1 MTGPDHADTSES
13 MTHSTFPMRALILAA
28 YLLAAILPMLAF
40 ADGRQQTQADH
51 EQMMAMAGHVA
62 HMSSSGSPIDDAQR
76 LLCQQH
82 CLFAAAALP
91 APSPGVVVI
100 ARSVEIRL
108 NNDLLAASLALPP
121 PGPPP
126 KRTLI

>member
-1 MTGPDHADTSES
+1 MTAPDHTDTSKIMARS
-13 MTHSTFPMRALILAA
+13 SFHMRALILAI
-28 YLLAAILPMLAF
+28 YLLASILPMLAF
-40 ADGRQQTQADH
+40 AEGRQRSQADH

-62 HMSSSGSPIDDAQR
+62 HMSSAGSPIDDAQR

-91 APSPGVVVI
+91 EPSPGVVAI
-100 ARSVEIRL
+100 ARSVEINL

>member
-1 MTGPDHADTSES
+1 
-13 MTHSTFPMRALILAA
+13 MRALILAA
-28 YLLAAILPMLAF
+28 YLLAAILPMLAS

-82 CLFAAAALP
+82 CLC
-91 APSPGVVVI
+91 SRGSSRTKPGRRRHR
-100 ARSVEIRL
+100 AF
-108 NNDLLAASLALPP
+108 
-121 PGPPP
+121 G
-126 KRTLI
+126 

>member
-1 MTGPDHADTSES
+1 

-40 ADGRQQTQADH
+40 ADGRQQSQADH

-62 HMSSSGSPIDDAQR
+62 HMSSAGSPIDDAQR

>member
-1 MTGPDHADTSES
+1 MTGPGHTDTSES
-13 MTHSTFPMRALILAA
+13 MTRSSFPVRGLILAA
-28 YLLAAILPMLAF
+28 YLLAVILPMLAF
-40 ADGRQQTQADH
+40 ADGRQQSQADH
-51 EQMMAMAGHVA
+51 EQKMAMAGHVA
-62 HMSSSGSPIDDAQR
+62 HMSSGGSPVDDAQR

-91 APSPGVVVI
+91 APSPGVVAI
-100 ARSVEIRL
+100 ARSVEIGL
-108 NNDLLAASLALPP
+108 NSDLLAASLALPP